1 MNRYCESLMG
11 SFSQTSNE
19 SWFPRHDGINDQLRV
34 CVRCRGFPVI
44 HRLGTAAWQLGNRYC
59 EFLWVTWQ
67 TVSPLAVMHYVVLAF
82 TFPRSYLWMLP
93 CCFVPFSVLMSAF
106 PTRSVSESTVQ
117 WLSQRESTF
126 WWFLRETK
134 ICHWSWSS
142 LSDGVCG
149 DGSVLCFCLQKNFCL
164 CYFTPL
170 FNYESWFYPSWWVV
184 GVHQLQWEG
193 LQNHGDMG
201 SKLICE
207 SVQVESKV
215 SWYCWKR
222 ASELEPGKSIDSS
235 VFSHPGLAY
244 I

>member
-34 CVRCRGFPVI
+34 CVRRGFPVI

-59 EFLWVTWQ
+59 ESLWVTWQ

-117 WLSQRESTF
+117 WLSQRESTS

-149 DGSVLCFCLQKNFCL
+149 DGSVLCFCLQQISGCAISHLFSTMIPG
-164 CYFTPL
+164 FTPL
-170 FNYESWFYPSWWVV
+170 GGWWGLTNCSEKGCKIMVTWEVNWFVNQSRLRVKSV
-184 GVHQLQWEG
+184 SIVEKGG
-193 LQNHGDMG
+193 LNWNQGN
-201 SKLICE
+201 
-207 SVQVESKV
+207 
-215 SWYCWKR
+215 
-222 ASELEPGKSIDSS
+222 
-235 VFSHPGLAY
+235 
-244 I
+244 